1 MCGNEQKLELHPEPW
16 KKKVPEPEPHTRK
29 PTARDLEPEPDSCSW
44 KQGFRS
50 RICVIYTTA
59 PQPCMQ
65 APFYNFFGLIDGNQ
79 NLSIR
84 FADWIQ
90 RRELNQ
96 IHGTT
101 FSTNALLSRKYH
113 SGLFKQPT
121 LHEMF
126 FLFCWKSVSKL
137 WISGDG
143 FLYNCGG
150 WDFSC
155 ASAANKQRDY
165 NSNWLILTAIMQV

>member
-1 MCGNEQKLELHPEPW
+1 MFMK
-16 KKKVPEPEPHTRK
+16 TRI
-29 PTARDLEPEPDSCSW
+29 PEPDLCHLYN
-44 KQGFRS
+44 GF
-50 RICVIYTTA
+50 TA
-59 PQPCMQ
+59 LSVST
-65 APFYNFFGLIDGNQ
+65 AFFYFFGLIDGNQ
-79 NLSIR
+79 TLSIR

-113 SGLFKQPT
+113 RRLFKQPT

-126 FLFCWKSVSKL
+126 FLFCWKSVWKL

-143 FLYNCGG
+143 FLNNCSG
-150 WDFSC
+150 WDCSC

-165 NSNWLILTAIMQV
+165 NSNWFISAPKYASLENIAFSSVA